1 MFIYRIVPLLLCV
14 LCVKTIQKQKN
25 MQLKISSITNLT
37 DARFFSAIGANYLGF
52 CFDVLNE
59 NNISISKAREITNW
73 LHEPVIVGEFGI
85 HQTKEEI
92 QFIAEEMNLSEIQIP
107 FLHTAKDELNF
118 DKFLVTDNFMSI
130 VNIQTSTDYFV
141 IKIKESEIENQGLKN
156 FISNNKVFIEA
167 DFTKN
172 NIAKITETLNPFGIQ
187 ITCKKEEKAG
197 FSFVDEYAE
206 ILEVIGFS

>member
-1 MFIYRIVPLLLCV
+1 
-14 LCVKTIQKQKN
+14 

-59 NNISISKAREITNW
+59 NNISIAKAKEIANW

-107 FLHTAKDELNF
+107 FLHHTKDELNF
-118 DKFLVTDNFMSI
+118 DKFLVVDDFKKIDDKQLSMDFFVLKLNELDLN
-130 VNIQTSTDYFV
+130 NIDLQ
-141 IKIKESEIENQGLKN
+141 N
-156 FISNNKVFIEA
+156 FISSNRVFIETN
-167 DFTKN
+167 FTKE
-172 NIAKITETLNPFGIQ
+172 NIVKIIEILNPFGIQ

-206 ILEVIGFS
+206 IVEIIGFS